1 MNQVGVA
8 FFTETGV
15 KLKWLGGKMFNLLVG
30 LAAIISAVGFLLAG
44 LGVLFWGLKLL
55 CKKKE

>member
-1 MNQVGVA
+1 
-8 FFTETGV
+8 
-15 KLKWLGGKMFNLLVG
+15 MFNLLVG